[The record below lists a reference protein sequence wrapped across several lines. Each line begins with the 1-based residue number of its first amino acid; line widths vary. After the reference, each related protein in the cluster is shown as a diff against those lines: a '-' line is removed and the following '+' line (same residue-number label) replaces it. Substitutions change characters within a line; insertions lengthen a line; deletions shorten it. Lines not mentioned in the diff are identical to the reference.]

1 MTPETRRN
9 LEESL
14 VAAAIIR
21 GSFAEID
28 LNPKEFGCENTR
40 AIVKA
45 ARTLETMNQAI
56 DPVTLSA
63 TAGKEFVTVSEIGRI
78 LGLVPTS
85 KNLPYYLEQ
94 LKKGIYEEQ
103 ATLAKQKASA
113 AIKSA
118 DDPEPIARALTA
130 ELDALAARYLPSQN
144 NNRFEEVCSN
154 LINKI
159 DAGQPIEGFFECGI
173 KTIDRILDGFC
184 PPEYTVIA
192 ARPSVGKTAL
202 VINLLAALAM
212 RGTPSSFF
220 SLEMGGN
227 PVAAR
232 LLAFLSGVNTKY
244 ALRAPHRITPED
256 REILLASSGQLL
268 AVAEQVS
275 LHDEPGQTITTICQK
290 ARKEVKERGSKIL
303 IVDHIQHCKGAGK
316 ERRTEV
322 EGISTTFQDLLK
334 ELNVPGIMLSQISR
348 KIEGENRRPTMSDLK
363 ESGAIEQNAD
373 NVLFL
378 HKPANADKPN
388 GYLLELLLAKGRN
401 KGADFGQ
408 MFFNTQRQTFM
419 EVYG

>member
-1 MTPETRRN
+1 MTPESRRT

-28 LNPKEFGCENTR
+28 LSPEEFGCENTKR
-40 AIVKA
+40 IVRA
-45 ARTLETMNQAI
+45 ARTLEAMNQAI
-56 DPVTLSA
+56 DPVTLST
-63 TAGKEFVTVSEIGRI
+63 TAGKKNITVSEITRI
-78 LGLVPTS
+78 TNMVPTS
-85 KNLPYYLEQ
+85 QNLPYYLAQ
-94 LKKGIYEEQ
+94 LKRGIYEEH

-113 AIKSA
+113 AIRNS

-144 NNRFEEVCSN
+144 NNRFQEVCSN
-154 LINKI
+154 LINTI
-159 DAGQPIEGFFECGI
+159 NAGQPVEGFFECGI
-173 KTIDRILDGFC
+173 RTIDRILDGFC

-202 VINLLAALAM
+202 VINILAALAD
-212 RGTPSSFF
+212 RNIPSSFF

-232 LLAFLSGVNTKY
+232 LLAFISGVNTKY

-256 REILLASSGQLL
+256 RAELLRYSGQLM
-268 AVAEQVS
+268 EISEKVS

-303 IVDHIQHCKGAGK
+303 IVDHIQHCKGSGK

-322 EGISTTFQDLLK
+322 EGISTAFQDLLK

-388 GYLLELLLAKGRN
+388 GYLLELLLTKGRN
-401 KGADFGQ
+401 KGTAFGQ
-408 MFFNTQRQTFM
+408 MFFNTEKQTFF
-419 EVYG
+419 EVAE